1 MKNKEHTLGSSGPLA
16 VFGEQLIA
24 NGYAIVPIAV
34 GKKSPN
40 FNGWE
45 KSRATNS
52 LLREWV
58 GDGHLR
64 SGVGVLTKDTPAVD
78 IDVRDEDFANEC
90 EEKAIEIFGAA
101 PSRIGMAPKRLLVYR
116 TNEPFKKLKSKKFK
130 TPDPIND
137 DEWEEHQIEI
147 LCDGQQFVAYH
158 THPDTNRPYVWPNE
172 RVTED
177 GETIKAG
184 GVLTIPQRKLTVITQ
199 EQCQE
204 YIDWFNE
211 RCEEKGWALAR
222 KELNHREAQRGE
234 IEMSEWAEYTDKVE
248 DLTDEELRELLMLV
262 PGNDDYHRWVDVGMA
277 LYHQYEGSKEG
288 FELWCEWSEVG
299 YPDFEM
305 DDCKAKWYERNFA
318 VKGKHR
324 APITFKSILEWAH
337 EAERD
342 LRNAKYL
349 EMIAKFEKV
358 RDLGE
363 WDALKKEM
371 NNTPMPAYLRESVVN
386 LAKKQLEK
394 VNGGAKT
401 SVVHVRKELEYKV
414 GDHKMPKW
422 VKPWVY
428 DSSDDRFYDTARKRS
443 TSKQGFDAEFNRMAI
458 TPRDEADGK
467 QFPSNS
473 ASDLALTVFKIPVVD
488 GRRYAPGEDKVFTEE
503 GGAKFANTY
512 PEHELPDM
520 PESYADMRPAEKL
533 AIARVKNHI
542 RHLLADK
549 RERGILADWLSWIA
563 RNPSQRINWSILLQ
577 GTEGDGKSFFG
588 EMMRMVLGHS
598 NVKSITGTILE
609 TPFTGWAAGCVLA
622 CVEEVRMVG
631 ENRYA
636 ILNKIKPNITNKY
649 VDVHRKGKDVVNEP
663 NTVNYLMFTNYKDAL
678 PLEKDGRRY
687 CVLFSKWQ
695 RKPDLDRFIDENPDY
710 YRNLYDAIY
719 DHPGAIRFWLVHRDL
734 DDEFNARGAAPDTN
748 ARREMIQKA
757 VPEFINNTRDLIADR
772 VHPLV
777 SEELLSTLVLKREL
791 LHAGHDA
798 PQPKGMVAMLER
810 ESWEHVGRVKVEGE
824 MHSIYSLDARQWIVV
839 REQDDAGNL
848 LDFRPD
854 AEKIRVHVKKNT
866 VNPFDD
872 EEL

>member
-1 MKNKEHTLGSSGPLA
+1 MKNREHTLGSSGPLA
-16 VFGEQLIA
+16 VFGEQLID
-24 NGYAIVPIAV
+24 NGYPIVPIAV

-45 KSRATNS
+45 KSRATKS

-78 IDVRDEDFANEC
+78 IDVRDEDFADEC
-90 EEKAIEIFGAA
+90 EAKAIEIFGAA

-116 TNEPFKKLKSKKFK
+116 TKEPFKKLKSKKFK

-158 THPDTNRPYVWPNE
+158 THPDTNRPYVWPKE
-172 RVTED
+172 RVGED
-177 GETIKAG
+177 GETIKRG
-184 GVLTIPQRKLTVITQ
+184 GVLTIPQDELTIITH
-199 EQCQE
+199 EQCVE
-204 YIDWFNE
+204 YIEWFNE
-211 RCEEKGWALAR
+211 RCEEMGWKLAR
-222 KELNHREAQRGE
+222 KELSNRESQVGE

-248 DLTDEELRELLMLV
+248 DLSDDELREMLLLV

-277 LYHQYEGSKEG
+277 LYHQYEGSREG
-288 FELWCEWSEVG
+288 FDLWCEWSEVG

-305 DDCKAKWYERNFA
+305 DDCKSKWYDRNFA

-324 APITFKSILEWAH
+324 APITFKSILQWAA

-342 LRNAKYL
+342 MRNAKYL

-363 WDALKKEM
+363 WDELKKEM
-371 NNTPMPAYLRESVVN
+371 NKTPMPAHLREVVVN

-394 VNGGAKT
+394 FSGGTKT
-401 SVVHVRKELEYKV
+401 SVVHVRKELEYKI

-422 VKPWVY
+422 VKSWVY
-428 DSSDDRFYDTARKRS
+428 DASDDRFYCTDRKRS
-443 TSKQGFDAEFNRMAI
+443 TTKQGFDAEFNRMAI
-458 TPRDEADGK
+458 SAKDEADGK

-473 ASDLALTVFKIPVVD
+473 ASDLALTVFKIPVVE
-488 GRRYAPGEDKVFTEE
+488 GRRYAPGEDKLFTEE
-503 GGAKFANTY
+503 GGAKYANTY

-520 PESYADMRPAEKL
+520 PDSFKDMRPAEKL
-533 AIARVKNHI
+533 AVARVKNHI
-542 RHLLADK
+542 RHLLADP
-549 RERGILADWLSWIA
+549 RERRILADWLSWIA

-598 NVKSITGTILE
+598 NVKSITGAILE
-609 TPFTGWAAGCVLA
+609 TPFTGWAAGCILA

-663 NTVNYLMFTNYKDAL
+663 NTVNYMMFSNYKDAL

-687 CVLFSKWQ
+687 CVLFSQWQ
-695 RKPDLDRFIDENPDY
+695 NKDDLDRFRDENPDY
-710 YRNLYDAIY
+710 YRDLYDAIY

-734 DDEFNARGAAPDTN
+734 DDEFDARGNAPDTA
-748 ARREMIQKA
+748 ARRAMIAKA
-757 VPEFINNTRDLIADR
+757 TPEFINNTRDLISDN

-777 SEELLSTLVLKREL
+777 SEQLLSLSVLKVEL
-791 LHAGHDA
+791 LHAGLDV

-810 ESWEHVGRVKVEGE
+810 ERFEGLGRVKINGE
-824 MHSIYSLDARQWIVV
+824 YHHLYSLTAQEFRLVY
-839 REQDDAGNL
+839 EQDETGKAI
-848 LDFRPD
+848 DFRID
-854 AEKIRVHVKKNT
+854 TQKIRTYVKQNT
-866 VNPFDD
+866 KDGFDED
-872 EEL
+872 EL